1 MVRIWVEKNRKASRM
16 KPRGTETVELKA
28 VAQDGTKKE
37 IVAFANNNGG
47 TVYEGVDND
56 GNVLDVEDANGCAL
70 QISNMVRDAVRPDV
84 TMFVS
89 YEALDCGGKAVV
101 TVK

>member
-1 MVRIWVEKNRKASRM
+1 M

-47 TVYEGVDND
+47 TVYEASATTAPYWASKTPTGAPCRSPTWC
-56 GNVLDVEDANGCAL
+56 ET
-70 QISNMVRDAVRPDV
+70 P
-84 TMFVS
+84 
-89 YEALDCGGKAVV
+89 
-101 TVK
+101 

>member
-1 MVRIWVEKNRKASRM
+1 MGRKESEGEQDEAPGNRDGRA
-16 KPRGTETVELKA
+16 EA

-70 QISNMVRDAVRPDV
+70 QISTWCETP
-84 TMFVS
+84 
-89 YEALDCGGKAVV
+89 
-101 TVK
+101 